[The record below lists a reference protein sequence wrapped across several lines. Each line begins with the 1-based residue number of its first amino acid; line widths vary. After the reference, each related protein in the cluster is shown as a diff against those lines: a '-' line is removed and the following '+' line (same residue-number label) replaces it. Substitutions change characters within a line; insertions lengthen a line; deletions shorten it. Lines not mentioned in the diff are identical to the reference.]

1 VNTDTD
7 TDFEL
12 KPHHVK
18 VAAATIPEALEYAAA
33 TWPDNTA
40 MHIVATG
47 ERLTWAQLHDAVG
60 RVRAGLETR
69 GVRPGDK
76 VGIMLRNQ
84 IEFPLAWLAVIEAG
98 AVAVPLNPRY
108 TRREVD
114 FVTGDVDASWLI
126 VADDLTGPV
135 ADVVPADRLLTAS
148 DIRQLRTHVRSP
160 RTHQATQ
167 QEIVGIQFT
176 SGTTGLPKGCVHTH
190 EYWTLMGAYAAAHAG
205 DPRSILADHPFYY
218 MQNQFYLMTALA
230 CGGQIHVTPGL
241 SRSKFM
247 RWLIDY
253 EIDFAW
259 IDEGMLD
266 FPPSADDK
274 RLTLKRAPVDAITPA
289 LHRQLEERF
298 DLIARE
304 WYGSTE
310 AGTGVYVPWNRTDR
324 VGTGSMGW
332 CHPLRESKIIDESGA
347 EVAPDEP
354 GELCLR
360 GPGMMLGYHNRP
372 EVNAELFLPGGWF
385 RTGDIVRK
393 SADGEHFYLGRLKD
407 MIRRSGENIA
417 AAEVEQRLLALDGIA
432 DAGVIPVPDPKRDE
446 EIKALIV
453 REPGSTL
460 TPAQIV
466 AWCRE
471 GLAPF
476 KVPRY
481 IEFRDELPY
490 TGSGKVAK
498 SVLKAEAPFGG
509 NVIDMLTHSAG

>member
-1 VNTDTD
+1 VTVTADI
-7 TDFEL
+7 EL
-12 KPHHVK
+12 KPHHAK
-18 VAAATIPEALEYAAA
+18 IAAATIPEALEYAAA
-33 TWPDNTA
+33 TWPDDPA
-40 MHIVATG
+40 VHIIETG
-47 ERLTWAQLHDAVG
+47 ERLTWAQLHDTVE
-60 RVRAGLETR
+60 RVRAALEERGL
-69 GVRPGDK
+69 RPGDK
-76 VGIMLRNQ
+76 VGLILRNQ

-98 AVAVPLNPRY
+98 AVVVPVNPRY
-108 TRREVD
+108 TRREVE
-114 FVTGDVDASWLI
+114 FVTGDVEASWLI
-126 VADDLTGPV
+126 VADDLTDLAAGL
-135 ADVVPADRLLTAS
+135 VPADRTLTAS
-148 DIRQLRTHVRSP
+148 DIEQLRAHARSA

-167 QEIVGIQFT
+167 QEVVGIQFT
-176 SGTTGLPKGCVHTH
+176 SGTTGLPKGCIHTH
-190 EYWTLMGAYAAAHAG
+190 AYWILMGAYAAAQMD

-266 FPPSADDK
+266 FPPSEEDK
-274 RLTLKRAPVDAITPA
+274 RLSLKQAPVDGITPA
-289 LHRQLEERF
+289 LHRPLEERF
-298 DLIARE
+298 GLRARE

-310 AGTGVYVPWNRTDR
+310 AGTGVYVPWDRADR

-347 EVAPDEP
+347 EVAPGGT

-372 EVNAELFLPGGWF
+372 EVNAELFLDGGWF

-393 SADGEHFYLGRLKD
+393 TADGEHFYLGRVKD

-417 AAEVEQRLLALDGIA
+417 AAEVEQHLLGLDGIA
-432 DAGVIPVPDPKRDE
+432 EVGVVPVPDPKRDE
-446 EIKALIV
+446 EIKAIIV
-453 REPGSTL
+453 LEAGRTV
-460 TPAQIV
+460 TPAEIV
-466 AWCRE
+466 ARCRE
-471 GLAPF
+471 GLAAF

-481 IEFRDELPY
+481 IEFRNELPY
-490 TGSGKVAK
+490 TASGKIAK
-498 SVLKAEAPFGG
+498 SVLKAEEPLGG
-509 NVIDMLTHSAG
+509 NVIDTLREEG